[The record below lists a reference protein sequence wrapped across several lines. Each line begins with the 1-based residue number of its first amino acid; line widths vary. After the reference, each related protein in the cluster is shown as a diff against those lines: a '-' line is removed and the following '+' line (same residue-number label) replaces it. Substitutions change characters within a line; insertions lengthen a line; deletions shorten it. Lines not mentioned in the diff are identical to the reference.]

1 MRLIDLLTKQS
12 KNGRIPFH
20 MPGHMRGE
28 FDHLVGSGID
38 FTEIDGLDDLHAP
51 GGILKDA
58 MGYAA
63 SVFGA
68 RRTFFLVN
76 GSSGGI
82 LSAIRAV
89 AKKGGSVVLSR
100 SCHKSVYNALALSNL
115 RAEYLYPPIHP
126 LGFPLEVSP
135 ESVEAALSRTPDACA
150 VVITSPTYDGVISDV
165 RAIAEICHKSR
176 TPLIVDSAHGAHLGF
191 LDKSVRSA
199 VECGAD
205 ITVMSL
211 HKTMPSL
218 TQTALLHV
226 NGDLVDADAALAAL
240 SVFETSSPSYILMAS
255 IDGCVRLYNDSDLFA
270 RWREN
275 IAQIH
280 AFAEGSAVR
289 LIRPDCF
296 AFDESKLI
304 VSSRGYTGAQLGE
317 ILRRSF
323 NIEPEMVSREY
334 VLLMTGAGTTEEH
347 VCALKNFISS
357 LEERDSREYREIAPP
372 PICEAVMGLGE
383 ATLAE
388 SVTLPL
394 EECDGR
400 ISAELIMPYP
410 PGIPL
415 VAPGERLSR
424 EMIEY
429 IRSLEQ
435 SGVRITTSA
444 GGFCGKIRV
453 IRQKN

>member
-1 MRLIDLLTKQS
+1 MRLIDFLKEQN

-20 MPGHMRGE
+20 MPGHMRE
-28 FDHLVGSGID
+28 SFDHLVGSGID

-51 GGILKDA
+51 DGILKDA
-58 MGYAA
+58 MEYAA

-82 LSAIRAV
+82 LAAIRAV
-89 AKKGGSVVLSR
+89 AKKDGSVILSR

-115 RAEYLYPPIHP
+115 RAEYLYPQAHP

-135 ESVEAALSRTPDACA
+135 ESVEDALSRTSDVRA
-150 VVITSPTYDGVISDV
+150 VVITSPTYEGVVSNV
-165 RAIAEICHKSR
+165 EAIAEICHKKR
-176 TPLIVDSAHGAHLGF
+176 VPLIVDSAHGAHLGF
-191 LDKSVRSA
+191 LDRSVKSA

-205 ITVMSL
+205 ITVTSL

-226 NGDLVDADAALAAL
+226 NGDLVDADAVAAAL

-255 IDGCVRLYNDSDLFA
+255 IDGCVRLYNDSEMFS
-270 RWREN
+270 RWRKN
-275 IAQIH
+275 IAQIR
-280 AFAEGSAVR
+280 ASAESSTVR

-304 VSSRGYTGAQLGE
+304 VSSRGYTGAQLSE
-317 ILRRSF
+317 ILRHTF
-323 NIEPEMVSREY
+323 NIEPEMTSREY

-347 VCALKNFISS
+347 VCALKKIFLS
-357 LEERDSREYREIAPP
+357 LGERESCEYREIAPP

-383 ATLAE
+383 ATLGE
-388 SVTLPL
+388 SVILPI

-435 SGVRITTSA
+435 SGVRITTST
-444 GGFCGKIRV
+444 GGFCGKIQVLR
-453 IRQKN
+453 